1 MGRQRKENPMT
12 ATGRSRKR
20 CSDPDKCLAANKK
33 KREARQLKAQTN
45 PLSEEELK
53 KKRIRIRKA
62 SSRLN
67 QSRQKEVGTRL
78 KDRNGDYKNCECL
91 EQFKEYPKNI
101 RMTTHNFTVSAKKKK
116 DANDENDDLI
126 DLDEDEANEWEEMH
140 IETEASKYIEEGDFA
155 VINTGPIKCIIKL
168 VEILCN

>member
-1 MGRQRKENPMT
+1 MR
-12 ATGRSRKR
+12 GRSYTK
-20 CSDPDKCLAANKK
+20 SIL
-33 KREARQLKAQTN
+33 TN
-45 PLSEEELK
+45 LNHLNH
-53 KKRIRIRKA
+53 
-62 SSRLN
+62 LN
-67 QSRQKEVGTRL
+67 QSRQKEIGTRL

-101 RMTTHNFTVSAKKKK
+101 RMTARNFTVSAKKKK

-155 VINTGPIKCIIKL
+155 VIKTCDEHAYYLLKLTSYPYETESKSLMITSTRFLPSTVLWKGII
-168 VEILCN
+168 